1 MLQLPCWAYWMNEL
15 LGKFVCTLY
24 IFKEDGGL
32 AGLSGLSADC
42 KYYTPETNLKIILLS
57 IPEVI

>member
-1 MLQLPCWAYWMNEL
+1 MNEL

-32 AGLSGLSADC
+32 TGLSGLSADC